1 MINSGFLIEDN
12 QVSENFSSGKIK
24 NLLFF
29 PKYVWIWFLKDF
41 IWPLLLIPFLFV
53 LLMSLVLD
61 ERLIETRVDG
71 KWMIWDQTRRWKDL
85 FEIAHP
91 AILGLCVFLG
101 FLGRTEYRK
110 TTFTLLGGLCAFALL
125 REIAGQGC
133 STVFFGG
140 ILLLIV
146 YAHLKPEKLT
156 LLYESRWTLSYVGMG
171 FFCYAL
177 SLFLNIGLVKYLA
190 RPFTETEWPPYSSC
204 IEESLE
210 SLGGFFLFLSIM
222 SLFFLVGKGREQ
234 N

>member
-1 MINSGFLIEDN
+1 
-12 QVSENFSSGKIK
+12 VSENFSSRRIK

-29 PKYVWIWFLKDF
+29 PKYVRIWFLKDF
-41 IWPLLLIPFLFV
+41 IWPLLLIPFLFA
-53 LLMSLVLD
+53 LLMYFIFD
-61 ERLIETRVDG
+61 EKFFGNNVNG
-71 KWMIWDQTRRWKDL
+71 AWMTWDRTRRWKDL
-85 FEIAHP
+85 FEIVHP

-110 TTFTLLGGLCAFALL
+110 TTFTLLGSLCAFALL
-125 REIAGQGC
+125 REIAGQGW

-156 LLYESRWTLSYVGMG
+156 LLYESRWTLSFVGMG
-171 FFCYAL
+171 VFCYAL
-177 SLFLNIGLVKYLA
+177 SYILDMGLVKYLA
-190 RPFTETEWPPYSSC
+190 RPFTETKWPPYSSS

-222 SLFFLVGKGREQ
+222 SLFFLVGKCKEQ